1 MVMEVQK
8 DMTAEGSL
16 VRCTQRT
23 SEFEKVLD
31 YDYKKCKG
39 CSICVALCPKNA
51 LQEGP
56 LKEIATGLDAP
67 PVLIDLDACAF
78 CGMCVNFCPMRAFKM
93 AVMAIKKPEAEVAAE
108 A

>member
-16 VRCTQRT
+16 VRCIQKTPE
-23 SEFEKVLD
+23 SEKVLD

-39 CSICVALCPKNA
+39 CSICVALCPRKA

-67 PVLIDLDACAF
+67 PVLIDLEACAF
-78 CGMCVNFCPMRAFKM
+78 CGMCVNFCPMGAFKM
-93 AVMAIKKPEAEVAAE
+93 TVQEIKKPEAEVAAE

>member
-23 SEFEKVLD
+23 SEFEKALD

-39 CSICVALCPKNA
+39 CSICVALCPRMPCRK
-51 LQEGP
+51 
-56 LKEIATGLDAP
+56 GL
-67 PVLIDLDACAF
+67 
-78 CGMCVNFCPMRAFKM
+78 
-93 AVMAIKKPEAEVAAE
+93 
-108 A
+108 